1 MPTKQSAQAPKA
13 KPKNPP
19 ASSQVKT
26 ARRVRREEE
35 QETADRT
42 QQQERLMPT
51 NRRSRKRDGEL
62 FTI

>member
-1 MPTKQSAQAPKA
+1 MPTKQSAKAPKA

-19 ASSQVKT
+19 TSSRVKT
-26 ARRVRREEE
+26 ARRVRKEEE
-35 QETADRT
+35 QETAERARRE
-42 QQQERLMPT
+42 ERLLPT